1 MYNISMPTLDIA
13 KGVVPI
19 SEFRSNA
26 SPILKRLR
34 EEGGIVLVTHNGYSA
49 AVMMSVEEYQK
60 MELRIEELKA
70 VANGLADALQGKTIP
85 HEQVMRELQEDRKR
99 NAR

>member
-1 MYNISMPTLDIA
+1 MAALDIA
-13 KGVVPI
+13 NDVIPI

-49 AVMMSVEEYQK
+49 AVMMGVEEYQK
-60 MELRIEELKA
+60 MELKIREYKA
-70 VANGLADALQGKTIP
+70 MVEGLADALQGKTIP
-85 HEQVMRELQEDRKR
+85 GDEVLGKLAREED
-99 NAR
+99 AD

>member
-1 MYNISMPTLDIA
+1 MYNICMPTLDIA
-13 KGVVPI
+13 NNVIPI

-49 AVMMSVEEYQK
+49 AVMMGVEEYQK
-60 MELRIEELKA
+60 MELQLREYKA
-70 VANGLADALQGKTIP
+70 MVEGLADALKGKLVSN
-85 HEQVMRELQEDRKR
+85 EAVLKKLNREG
-99 NAR
+99 NAD

>member
-1 MYNISMPTLDIA
+1 MPTLDIA

-49 AVMMSVEEYQK
+49 AVMMSVEEYQH
-60 MELRIEELKA
+60 MQLRLEEFKA
-70 VANGLADALQGKTIP
+70 IAEGLADALQGRTIP
-85 HEQVMRELQEDRKR
+85 GEEVVKKLRQEM
-99 NAR
+99 NEG

>member
-1 MYNISMPTLDIA
+1 MPTLDIA

-60 MELRIEELKA
+60 MELQLRDAKA
-70 VANGLADALQGKTIP
+70 MVDGLADALQGRTIP
-85 HEQVMRELQEDRKR
+85 NETIVARLKEEM
-99 NAR
+99 NAG

>member
-1 MYNISMPTLDIA
+1 MPTLDIA

-60 MELRIEELKA
+60 MELDLREARAMVE
-70 VANGLADALQGKTIP
+70 GLADALQGRTVPNEVVVKKLK
-85 HEQVMRELQEDRKR
+85 EEM
-99 NAR
+99 NAG